1 MDRERVQS
9 LGTQAEGSDNYHA
22 HVSGPR
28 TYADVKEFLQ
38 TDPTVRVMRSGIEGI
53 FGGLWILLILTVS
66 LAFKEVLR
74 IWIFGFRDEKEK
86 RSLRYFAETKN
97 RVTVTIFCLII
108 YLISGLLLFT
118 PEGKRIVSNG
128 IVIFLFG
135 ATVYMVFFY
144 KSKKPHLTFASEE
157 EMAAASQSGKP
168 QAKSAAQ
175 SRVSERPVERPAPDT
190 LDASES
196 PEDTLKARRAALE
209 TADRQQDGSKPKSK
223 KSGKK

>member
-1 MDRERVQS
+1 MERERVQS
-9 LGTQAEGSDNYHA
+9 LGTQAEEAASHHS

-38 TDPTVRVMRSGIEGI
+38 TDPTVRVMRSGVEGI

-66 LAFKEVLR
+66 LAFKEVIR
-74 IWIFGFRDEKEK
+74 IWIFGFKDEKEK

-97 RVTVTIFCLII
+97 RVTVTIFCFII

-118 PEGKRIVSNG
+118 PEGKRIISNG

-135 ATVYMVFFY
+135 ATIYMVFFY
-144 KSKKPHLTFASEE
+144 KSKKPHLTFASDEE
-157 EMAAASQSGKP
+157 GSAATSSGKP
-168 QAKSAAQ
+168 QAKSANI
-175 SRVSERPVERPAPDT
+175 SRGSERPAERPAPDT

-196 PEDTLKARRAALE
+196 PEDALKARREAAEL
-209 TADRQQDGSKPKSK
+209 QQDGSKPKSK